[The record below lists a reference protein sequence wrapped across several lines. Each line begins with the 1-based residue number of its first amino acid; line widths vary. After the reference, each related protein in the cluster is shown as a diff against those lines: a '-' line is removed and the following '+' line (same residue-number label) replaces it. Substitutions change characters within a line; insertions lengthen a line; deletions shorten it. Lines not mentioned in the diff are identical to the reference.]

1 MSFPQP
7 SQLNTSAR
15 DWASLLGWSNSLYEA
30 DFRGAVW
37 VFHQNPQ
44 KPITRDEESGNS
56 SSWLFFFPGYLYTLT
71 ATQTSKCTWNLGSS
85 KHDSVTHLL
94 ESSGFIHTVTC
105 KCGFRGLSDFF
116 MQDQVVSSLPACEAC
131 ASSSL
136 SSADVC
142 ALLFSKL
149 CGTRKVLSHN
159 RSNHVASGDHVPQC
173 QGGLGSCG
181 QAGPHLSQA
190 PPCPRRA

>member
-1 MSFPQP
+1 MRQISEELCGF
-7 SQLNTSAR
+7 SIRILRN
-15 DWASLLGWSNSLYEA
+15 
-30 DFRGAVW
+30 
-37 VFHQNPQ
+37 
-44 KPITRDEESGNS
+44 PITHGEQSGNS
-56 SSWLFFFPGYLYTLT
+56 SSWLFFFSPTYLYMLT
-71 ATQTSKCTWNLGSS
+71 ATQTSKRTRNLGSS
-85 KHDSVTHLL
+85 KRDGVTHLP

-105 KCGFRGLSDFF
+105 KCGFSGLSDFF

>member
-136 SSADVC
+136 SLVDLWRSYHTTGAIMAPQLITSLGANGAREAVVRQDP
-142 ALLFSKL
+142 
-149 CGTRKVLSHN
+149 TR
-159 RSNHVASGDHVPQC
+159 
-173 QGGLGSCG
+173 
-181 QAGPHLSQA
+181 
-190 PPCPRRA
+190 PRLVY